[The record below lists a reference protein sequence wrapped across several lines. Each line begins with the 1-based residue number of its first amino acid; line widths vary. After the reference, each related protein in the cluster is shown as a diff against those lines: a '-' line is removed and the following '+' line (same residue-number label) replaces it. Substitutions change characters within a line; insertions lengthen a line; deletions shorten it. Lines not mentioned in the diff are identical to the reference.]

1 MLKENLQKDLNNFL
15 KEKNQTG
22 VSTIRLILA
31 AILLKEK
38 EKKYKT
44 KEETLTD
51 QETLEV
57 VGSEAKKRKEAILE
71 FDKAGR
77 KDLADKEKA
86 ELEVLQKYLPEQLS
100 REEVKKLVEQAI
112 KETKAESLKDIG
124 KIMGSL
130 MPKIKGRADGSQ
142 VTQIVKE
149 LLSSND

>member
-1 MLKENLQKDLNNFL
+1 MLKENLQKDLNTFL

-31 AILLKEK
+31 AVLLREK

-51 QETLEV
+51 QETIEV
-57 VGSEAKKRKEAILE
+57 IGSEAKKRREAILE
-71 FDKAGR
+71 FEKASR

-86 ELEVLQKYLPEQLS
+86 ELEFLKKYLPEQLS
-100 REEVKKLVEQAI
+100 AQELKKLVEQAI
-112 KETKAESLKDIG
+112 KETKAESMKDIG

-130 MPKIKGRADGSQ
+130 MPKIKGKADGFQ
-142 VTQIVKE
+142 VNQIIKE
-149 LLSSND
+149 LLSPND